1 MSASGGD
8 TMARITFIEHGG
20 KEHLIEAEV
29 GQSVMQAATFHGV
42 PGILA
47 DCGGNCACATCH
59 VYVDAA
65 WRGRTGE
72 PSKTEREM
80 IDCAIDVR
88 EESRLCCQIR
98 VTAELDG
105 LVVHLPESQT

>member
-1 MSASGGD
+1 
-8 TMARITFIEHGG
+8 
-20 KEHLIEAEV
+20 
-29 GQSVMQAATFHGV
+29 
-42 PGILA
+42 
-47 DCGGNCACATCH
+47 

-65 WRGRTGE
+65 WRSRTGE
-72 PSKTEREM
+72 PSETEREM

>member
-1 MSASGGD
+1 MM
-8 TMARITFIEHGG
+8 TRIKFIEHDGA
-20 KEHLIEAEV
+20 EHVIEAEP
-29 GQSVMQAATFHGV
+29 GQSVMQAATFHGI

-59 VYVDAA
+59 VYVDPA
-65 WRGRTGE
+65 WRSRAGE

-80 IDCAIDVR
+80 IDCALDVK

-98 VTAELDG
+98 VSAELDG
-105 LVVHLPESQT
+105 LVVRLPQSQT